1 MLRNNIFIA
10 FFIIGSL
17 TIKGQGVPVIG
28 QTNRL
33 EIGNWNLEWY
43 GKTTAGYGP
52 DNDSLQQKLIR
63 NILDSTHIDIWG
75 LCEIADTNAFIKSTQ
90 SISRYRTVFSDY
102 FPEQKTAIMV
112 DTNFY
117 RIVSYRL
124 LGTQSTDSFSTYRFP
139 LEVNL
144 IPKTNLE
151 PDTITIIVLHLK
163 SNIGNTTEKMQAY
176 NSRTRSSEWLNMYLN
191 QVHKNNYVAVIGDW
205 NDDVDLS
212 IYNNLPSPFNILTKN
227 GSNFEFITKKLSNTN
242 ISSTVSYFD
251 FIDHQLL
258 SNKLENCNVNDT
270 AFVIRADKWINQYG
284 SKVSD
289 HYPVY
294 SSYETPIYSINKT
307 WVKKLNVY
315 PDPSSSFIQVESH
328 ENGQL
333 HIINAQGENI
343 LNLNY
348 LVGDSIYVGD
358 LANGIYTL
366 YLQTE
371 NTFFCTKFVVLK

>member
-10 FFIIGSL
+10 FFIIWSL
-17 TIKGQGVPVIG
+17 AVYGQRVPVIG

-52 DNDSLQQKLIR
+52 DNDSLQQKFIR

-75 LCEIADTNAFIKSTQ
+75 LCEIADTNAFIKSTK
-90 SISRYRTVFSDY
+90 SIARYRTIFSNY

-124 LGTQSTDSFSTYRFP
+124 LGTKSTDSFSTYRFP

-144 IPKTNLE
+144 IPKYNWE
-151 PDTITIIVLHLK
+151 PDTITVIVLHLK
-163 SNIGNTTEKMQAY
+163 SNIGNATEKMQAY
-176 NSRTRSSEWLNMYLN
+176 NSRMRSSEWLNMYLN
-191 QVHKNNYVAVIGDW
+191 QVHKSNYVAVIGDW

-212 IYNNLPSPFNILTKN
+212 IYNNLPSPFNNLTKN
-227 GSNFEFITKKLSNTN
+227 GSNFKFVTKKLSNTN
-242 ISSTVSYFD
+242 ISSTVSYSD

-258 SNKLENCNVNDT
+258 SYKLEKCNVQDT
-270 AFVIRADKWINQYG
+270 AFVLRPDQWINQFG

-294 SSYETPIYSINKT
+294 SSYATPIYSIKKTKVNKI
-307 WVKKLNVY
+307 NIY
-315 PDPSSSFIQVESH
+315 PDPGSTFIQIDSH

-333 HIINAQGENI
+333 MIINAQGENK
-343 LNLNY
+343 LNLDY
-348 LVGDSIYVGD
+348 VEGDSISIND
-358 LANGIYTL
+358 LADGIYTL